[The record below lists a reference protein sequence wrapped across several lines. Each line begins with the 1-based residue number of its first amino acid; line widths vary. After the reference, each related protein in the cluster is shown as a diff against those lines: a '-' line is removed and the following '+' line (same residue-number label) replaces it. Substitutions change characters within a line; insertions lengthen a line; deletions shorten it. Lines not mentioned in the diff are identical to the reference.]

1 MHPASRILDHDL
13 RLLVGRSEDK
23 IRMIDAI
30 FPAISHSNHK
40 RLKRRRVQ

>member
-1 MHPASRILDHDL
+1 MHTAGRILDHDL

-30 FPAISHSNHK
+30 FSSISHSNYK